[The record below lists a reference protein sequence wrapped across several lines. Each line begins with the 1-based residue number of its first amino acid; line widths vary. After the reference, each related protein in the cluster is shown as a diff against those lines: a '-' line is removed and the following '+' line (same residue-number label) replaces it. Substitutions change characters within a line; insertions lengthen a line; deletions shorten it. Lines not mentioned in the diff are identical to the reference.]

1 MIQLVSYINK
11 LCDYCEFAFIGTT
24 DFVPS
29 PVSVQFNQTDD
40 KRCFYITIVDDFNRE
55 STETF
60 EVELL
65 LNTGVTLV
73 DPFVATVTIIDDD
86 TNRKQNK

>member
-1 MIQLVSYINK
+1 VS
-11 LCDYCEFAFIGTT
+11 
-24 DFVPS
+24 S

-55 STETF
+55 NTETF

-65 LNTGVTLV
+65 QNTGITLV

-86 TNRKQNK
+86 TNRKQNKTI